1 MRNVSLLWI
10 KSLLVNAH
18 SHHIHSIHPST
29 AKGKHD
35 CGKSTNMSLSLTAVQ
50 LDDPVRNN
58 AVTVVLGVK

>member
-29 AKGKHD
+29 AKEKHD

-50 LDDPVRNN
+50 LDDPVGNN